1 MKILVVGEG
10 GRESAII
17 KKLSDSPSITELYIA
32 PGNGGTYKYAT
43 NINIKSDDVVALL
56 DFAKYKNIDLT
67 IIGPEIPLSMG
78 IVDLFEKNNLN
89 IFGPNKKASKIE
101 SSKTFAKNI
110 MKKYKIPTADFN
122 VFTNSKNAIK
132 YLKTSKFP
140 IVIKA
145 DGLAGGK
152 GVLIVNN
159 FKEAEIAVENIMNKK
174 IFGQSGEKIIIEEF
188 LNGKEFSVFVFTD
201 GNKILHMLSACDYK
215 KAFDNDEGP
224 NTGGMGSFAP
234 APQFNKSNEE
244 YIVKKI
250 INPTLKGLK
259 EQQHIFKG
267 VLYCGL
273 IETPKGIFVIEYNCR
288 LGDPETQVIMPTL
301 EYDLLTLIQSCIQ
314 STSTM
319 KIPKQKISAVGVVL
333 VSDGYPGKYET
344 GKKININENF
354 NKINNSYI
362 YQAGTKI
369 ENEQLV
375 TSGGRVLTAV
385 GIGKNINEARKIAY
399 KVTNTVKYKNKF
411 MRTDI
416 ASNYKENK

>member
-17 KKLSDSPSITELYIA
+17 NKLSDSPSITELYIA
-32 PGNGGTYKYAT
+32 PGNGGTNKYAT
-43 NINIKSDDVVALL
+43 NINIQSDDVVSLL
-56 DFAKYKNIDLT
+56 DFAKDKNIDLT
-67 IIGPEIPLSMG
+67 VVGPEIPLSMG

-89 IFGPNKKASKIE
+89 IFGPSKKASKIE

-122 VFTNSKNAIK
+122 VFTDSKNAIK
-132 YLKTSKFP
+132 FLKSSKFP

-159 FKEAEIAVENIMNKK
+159 FNEAEIAVENIMNKK
-174 IFGQSGEKIIIEEF
+174 IFGQSGETIIIEEF
-188 LNGKEFSVFVFTD
+188 LDGKEFSVFVFTD

-234 APQFNKSNEE
+234 APQFNKSNAE

-259 EQQHIFKG
+259 EKG
-267 VLYCGL
+267 YDIV
-273 IETPKGIFVIEYNCR
+273 TFSR
-288 LGDPETQVIMPTL
+288 LHELSQ
-301 EYDLLTLIQSCIQ
+301 
-314 STSTM
+314 
-319 KIPKQKISAVGVVL
+319 
-333 VSDGYPGKYET
+333 
-344 GKKININENF
+344 
-354 NKINNSYI
+354 
-362 YQAGTKI
+362 
-369 ENEQLV
+369 
-375 TSGGRVLTAV
+375 
-385 GIGKNINEARKIAY
+385 
-399 KVTNTVKYKNKF
+399 
-411 MRTDI
+411 
-416 ASNYKENK
+416 

>member
-1 MKILVVGEG
+1 MKILVVGDG
-10 GRESAII
+10 GRESAIV
-17 KKLSDSPSITELYIA
+17 KKISDSPSITELYIA
-32 PGNGGTYKYAT
+32 PGNGGTSKYAT
-43 NINIKSDDVVALL
+43 NINVKSNDIESLL
-56 DFAKYKNIDLT
+56 NFAINNNIDLT
-67 IIGPEIPLSMG
+67 IVGPEIPLSMG

-101 SSKTFAKNI
+101 SSKIFAKNL

-122 VFTNSKNAIK
+122 VFNDSKNAIK

-188 LNGKEFSVFVFTD
+188 LKGKEFSVFVFTD

-250 INPTLKGLK
+250 IDPTLKGLNEK
-259 EQQHIFKG
+259 QHTFKG

-273 IETPKGIFVIEYNCR
+273 IETHKGIFVIEYNCR
-288 LGDPETQVIMPTL
+288 LGDPETQVVLPTL
-301 EYDLLTLIQSCIQ
+301 DYDLLTLIQSCIK
-314 STSTM
+314 S
-319 KIPKQKISAVGVVL
+319 KPIINIPKQKIIAVGVVL

-344 GKKININENF
+344 GKKIDIDENF
-354 NKINNSYI
+354 NKIDNSYL
-362 YQAGTKI
+362 YHAGTKF
-369 ENEQLV
+369 ENEQLI

-385 GIGKNINEARKIAY
+385 GVGENINEARKIAY
-399 KVTNTVKYKNKF
+399 QITNTVKYKNKF

-416 ASNYKENK
+416 ALNYEEKK